1 MQFIHIDHYRSK
13 LIGNEQRARRLMY
26 SPPVTGR
33 CLVSRAMPLV
43 YAWGTHASALR
54 LVQLLFKSRA
64 SVLVPAGKTQLGNSG
79 HEEPLLAGVG
89 DEKLARLRLRLPM
102 TEKSR
107 ASCAIAPTPEATP

>member
-1 MQFIHIDHYRSK
+1 MNSLSI
-13 LIGNEQRARRLMY
+13 
-26 SPPVTGR
+26 TGR
-33 CLVSRAMPLV
+33 SMLSKAMPLA
-43 YAWGTHASALR
+43 YACGAGASAPR
-54 LVQLLFKSRA
+54 PVQLLAKSRS